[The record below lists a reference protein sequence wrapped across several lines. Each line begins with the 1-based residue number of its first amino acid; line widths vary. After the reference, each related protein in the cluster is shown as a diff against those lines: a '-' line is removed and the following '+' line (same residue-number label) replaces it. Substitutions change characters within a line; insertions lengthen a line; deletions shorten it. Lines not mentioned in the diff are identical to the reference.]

1 MCCWIGRM
9 NIVKMSITPNTI
21 YRFNIIFIK
30 LPMAFFT
37 ESQQKKMLNLCGDTD
52 PEQPEQSWEKKN
64 GAEEIRF
71 PGFRLYYQA
80 TVIKTVWYWHKNRN
94 IDQWNRTENPEIKP
108 CAYGQFIYDKGG
120 NTAQWWKD
128 NLFNKWCRENWRA
141 TRKKMKLDY
150 FSTPYTHTK
159 SSKWIKDLNMSRTL

>member
-1 MCCWIGRM
+1 MEL
-9 NIVKMSITPNTI
+9 KKSDFLASDYT
-21 YRFNIIFIK
+21 IK
-30 LPMAFFT
+30 LQL
-37 ESQQKKMLNLCGDTD
+37 SKQCDTV
-52 PEQPEQSWEKKN
+52 
-64 GAEEIRF
+64 
-71 PGFRLYYQA
+71 
-80 TVIKTVWYWHKNRN
+80 TNRN

-120 NTAQWWKD
+120 NTAQCWKD

-141 TRKKMKLDY
+141 TWKKMKLDY